1 MAFSTFVFFSLAL
14 VKRCSE
20 LIAFREA
27 GRAQSR
33 GRDYQSGDLA
43 YLSAMGVASG
53 YASVLVLALF
63 INSPDVALR
72 YSHPQVLWFIC
83 ALLLYWLSRLWIK
96 TGRNEMHEDPIVFT
110 LHDRGSRY
118 VIGATIVV
126 VILAL

>member
-1 MAFSTFVFFSLAL
+1 MKPPRQFGPLPHVRYHPEVRHCVHCGA
-14 VKRCSE
+14 
-20 LIAFREA
+20 
-27 GRAQSR
+27 
-33 GRDYQSGDLA
+33 
-43 YLSAMGVASG
+43 
-53 YASVLVLALF
+53 
-63 INSPDVALR
+63 ALR

-118 VIGATIVV
+118 VIGATIVA